1 MNLRI
6 YSSGGGV
13 QSIAALILS
22 ARGEIDYPVH
32 LFANVGD
39 DSENPETLD
48 YVRDIAMPYAERE
61 GVEFHE
67 INWIRRD
74 GTFETLREYIY
85 RTERSVPIPAL
96 MSGSGAPGRR
106 SCTFHWKIKVVDRWI
121 AEHDG
126 KGKDVF
132 VGLGITVDEIH
143 RARIEDWQ
151 DVRGFRKLKTYPL
164 IELGISRNDCHE
176 IIRDAGLPTPAK
188 SSCYFCPFHTPAAW
202 TRLRLSRPDL
212 FDEACNIEKE
222 IQRKRR
228 EVMGKDDVFLHPALL
243 PLAQAVGHQMSFDEL
258 ENCESGYCMT

>member
-1 MNLRI
+1 MRVF
-6 YSSGGGV
+6 SSGGGV

-22 ARGEIDYPVH
+22 AQGEIDYPIH

-48 YVRDIAMPYAERE
+48 YVRGIAMPFAERE
-61 GVEFHE
+61 GIRFEE
-67 INWIRRD
+67 INWIKRD
-74 GTFETLREYIY
+74 GTFETLRERIY
-85 RTERSVPIPAL
+85 RTERSIPIPAR
-96 MSGSGAPGRR
+96 MGHNGAPGNRA
-106 SCTFHWKIKVVDRWI
+106 CTIDFKIKTIDRWI

-126 KGKDVF
+126 KGKDVY

-143 RARIEDWQ
+143 RARREDWQ
-151 DVRGFRKLKTYPL
+151 TVRGFRKMKIYPL

-202 TRLRLSRPDL
+202 IRLRSSRPDL
-212 FDEACNIEKE
+212 FEEACNIERE

-228 EVMGKDDVFLHPALL
+228 EVMGKDDVFLHPALV
-243 PLAQAVGHQMSFDEL
+243 PLDQAVGHQMSFDEL